1 MKTVTNVINSIT
13 LAVALSTIT
22 LVTKVQADSSFS
34 VNSTYVDTHD
44 NNGTHYEESRSL
56 SSTEDT
62 HDDLTLSAL
71 HETQSTV
78 DVSNNAVSEDT
89 HTNEEKKTSD
99 DTHANSAHAN
109 SESSAIY
116 PKKISQVPYSAL
128 GVLPTSAHAN
138 SESSAI
144 YPKKISQVPYSAL
157 GVLPTSEADEQFS
170 YGDDPLQTIYTW
182 HGRSST
188 NEMYADKAL
197 IFIHGG
203 CWLNAYGYEHAKGM
217 YHALAELGMGVYVT
231 EYRRV
236 GDEGGGWP
244 GSLDDV
250 TQAISTALKRIENE
264 GRYTNIY
271 IAGHSAG
278 GHLALLAAQRLSS
291 SSLSLSRANIKR
303 IIGLAAITDIQSYA
317 MGHNSCQS
325 ATAKFMNGTPEDVP
339 TAYQR
344 ATPRPTHGSLPIT
357 LLQGDADS
365 IVPARHAVLSG
376 TNPKIIKNGGHFDWL
391 HPESTSFDAL
401 LEVISEHDE

>member
-1 MKTVTNVINSIT
+1 MTNVINSIT
-13 LAVALSTIT
+13 LAVALSTLT
-22 LVTKVQADSSFS
+22 LVAKVQADSSFS
-34 VNSTYVDTHD
+34 VNSTYADTHD

-56 SSTEDT
+56 SSNEDT

-109 SESSAIY
+109 SESSA
-116 PKKISQVPYSAL
+116 
-128 GVLPTSAHAN
+128 N
-138 SESSAI
+138 

-170 YGDDPLQTIYTW
+170 YGDDLLQTIYTW

-291 SSLSLSRANIKR
+291 SSLNLSRANIKR

-376 TNPKIIKNGGHFDWL
+376 TNQKIIKNGGHFDWL

>member
-1 MKTVTNVINSIT
+1 MKTVTYVINSIT
-13 LAVALSTIT
+13 LAVALSTLT
-22 LVTKVQADSSFS
+22 LVAKVQAGSSFS
-34 VNSTYVDTHD
+34 VNSTYADTHD

-56 SSTEDT
+56 SSNEDT

-71 HETQSTV
+71 HEIQSTV
-78 DVSNNAVSEDT
+78 DGSDDAVSEDT

-99 DTHANSAHAN
+99 NTHAN
-109 SESSAIY
+109 
-116 PKKISQVPYSAL
+116 
-128 GVLPTSAHAN
+128 SAHAN

-170 YGDDPLQTIYTW
+170 YGDDLLQTIYTW

-376 TNPKIIKNGGHFDWL
+376 TNQKIIKNGGHFDWL

>member
-1 MKTVTNVINSIT
+1 MKTVTYVINSIT
-13 LAVALSTIT
+13 LAVALSTLT
-22 LVTKVQADSSFS
+22 LVAKVQADSSFS
-34 VNSTYVDTHD
+34 VNSTYADTHG

-56 SSTEDT
+56 SSNEDT

-71 HETQSTV
+71 HEIQSTV
-78 DVSNNAVSEDT
+78 DGSDDAVSEDT

-99 DTHANSAHAN
+99 NTHAN
-109 SESSAIY
+109 
-116 PKKISQVPYSAL
+116 
-128 GVLPTSAHAN
+128 SAHAN

-291 SSLSLSRANIKR
+291 SSLNLSRANIKR

-376 TNPKIIKNGGHFDWL
+376 TNQKIIKNGGHFDWL

>member
-13 LAVALSTIT
+13 LAVALSTLT
-22 LVTKVQADSSFS
+22 LVAKVQADSSFS
-34 VNSTYVDTHD
+34 VNSTYADTHD
-44 NNGTHYEESRSL
+44 NNGTHYDESRSL
-56 SSTEDT
+56 SSNEDT

-78 DVSNNAVSEDT
+78 DGSDDAVSEDT

-116 PKKISQVPYSAL
+116 PKKISQL
-128 GVLPTSAHAN
+128 
-138 SESSAI
+138 
-144 YPKKISQVPYSAL
+144 PYSAL

-188 NEMYADKAL
+188 NEKYADKAL

-291 SSLSLSRANIKR
+291 SSLNLSRANIKR

-376 TNPKIIKNGGHFDWL
+376 TNQKIIKNGGHFDWL

>member
-13 LAVALSTIT
+13 LAVALSTLT
-22 LVTKVQADSSFS
+22 LVAKVQADSSFS
-34 VNSTYVDTHD
+34 VNSTYADTHD
-44 NNGTHYEESRSL
+44 NNGTHYDESRSL
-56 SSTEDT
+56 SSNEDT

-78 DVSNNAVSEDT
+78 DGSDDAVSEDT

-99 DTHANSAHAN
+99 DTHAN
-109 SESSAIY
+109 
-116 PKKISQVPYSAL
+116 
-128 GVLPTSAHAN
+128 SAHAN

-188 NEMYADKAL
+188 NEKYADKAL

-376 TNPKIIKNGGHFDWL
+376 TNQKIIKNGGHFDWL

>member
-1 MKTVTNVINSIT
+1 MKTVTYVINSIT
-13 LAVALSTIT
+13 LAVALSTLT
-22 LVTKVQADSSFS
+22 LVAKVQADSSFS
-34 VNSTYVDTHD
+34 VNSTYADTHD

-56 SSTEDT
+56 SSNEDT

-71 HETQSTV
+71 HEIQSTV
-78 DVSNNAVSEDT
+78 DGSDDAVSEDT

-99 DTHANSAHAN
+99 NTHAN
-109 SESSAIY
+109 
-116 PKKISQVPYSAL
+116 
-128 GVLPTSAHAN
+128 SAHAN

-170 YGDDPLQTIYTW
+170 YGDDLLQTIYTW

-291 SSLSLSRANIKR
+291 SSLNLSRANIKR

-376 TNPKIIKNGGHFDWL
+376 TNQKIIKNGGHFDWL

>member
-1 MKTVTNVINSIT
+1 
-13 LAVALSTIT
+13 
-22 LVTKVQADSSFS
+22 
-34 VNSTYVDTHD
+34 
-44 NNGTHYEESRSL
+44 
-56 SSTEDT
+56 
-62 HDDLTLSAL
+62 
-71 HETQSTV
+71 
-78 DVSNNAVSEDT
+78 
-89 HTNEEKKTSD
+89 
-99 DTHANSAHAN
+99 
-109 SESSAIY
+109 
-116 PKKISQVPYSAL
+116 
-128 GVLPTSAHAN
+128 
-138 SESSAI
+138 
-144 YPKKISQVPYSAL
+144 VPYSAL

-182 HGRSST
+182 HGRLSA
-188 NEMYADKAL
+188 NAMYADKAL

-217 YHALAELGMGVYVT
+217 YHALAELGVGVYVT

-236 GDEGGGWP
+236 GDEDGGWP

-291 SSLSLSRANIKR
+291 SSLNLSRANIKR

-325 ATAKFMNGTPEDVP
+325 ATAKFMNGMPEDVP

-376 TNPKIIKNGGHFDWL
+376 TNQKIIKNGGHFDWL

>member
-13 LAVALSTIT
+13 LAVALSTLT
-22 LVTKVQADSSFS
+22 LVAKVQADSSFS
-34 VNSTYVDTHD
+34 VNSTYADTHG

-56 SSTEDT
+56 SSNEDT

-78 DVSNNAVSEDT
+78 DGSNDAVSEDT

-109 SESSAIY
+109 SESSA
-116 PKKISQVPYSAL
+116 
-128 GVLPTSAHAN
+128 N
-138 SESSAI
+138 

-188 NEMYADKAL
+188 NEMYSDKAL

-291 SSLSLSRANIKR
+291 SSLNLSRANIKR

-376 TNPKIIKNGGHFDWL
+376 TNQKIIKNGGHFDWL

>member
-1 MKTVTNVINSIT
+1 MKNTVHIT
-13 LAVALSTIT
+13 TFTRALFIALISLQQLAVAQSATFKSGIEPQFNYKDT
-22 LVTKVQADSSFS
+22 QDIAASNKDIHRINTASKDTHVKSDARPPQSAPEIKQPA
-34 VNSTYVDTHD
+34 NSDVKRDDVKNDTHAKTSEIYKDTHD
-44 NNGTHYEESRSL
+44 KPNE
-56 SSTEDT
+56 
-62 HDDLTLSAL
+62 LSA
-71 HETQSTV
+71 S
-78 DVSNNAVSEDT
+78 S
-89 HTNEEKKTSD
+89 KTL
-99 DTHANSAHAN
+99 T
-109 SESSAIY
+109 
-116 PKKISQVPYSAL
+116 QVPYA
-128 GVLPTSAHAN
+128 
-138 SESSAI
+138 
-144 YPKKISQVPYSAL
+144 AL

-170 YGDDPLQTIYTW
+170 YGDDLLQTIYTW

-203 CWLNAYGYEHAKGM
+203 CWLSAYGYEHAKGM

-291 SSLSLSRANIKR
+291 SSLNLSRADIKR

-376 TNPKIIKNGGHFDWL
+376 TNQKITKNGGHFDWL

>member
-1 MKTVTNVINSIT
+1 MKTVTYVINSIT
-13 LAVALSTIT
+13 LAVALSTLT
-22 LVTKVQADSSFS
+22 FVAKVQADSSFS
-34 VNSTYVDTHD
+34 VNSTYADTHD
-44 NNGTHYEESRSL
+44 NNGTHYDESRSL
-56 SSTEDT
+56 SSNEDT

-78 DVSNNAVSEDT
+78 DGSDDAVSEDT

-99 DTHANSAHAN
+99 DT
-109 SESSAIY
+109 
-116 PKKISQVPYSAL
+116 
-128 GVLPTSAHAN
+128 HAN

-170 YGDDPLQTIYTW
+170 YGDDLLQTIYTW

-188 NEMYADKAL
+188 NEKYADKAL

-291 SSLSLSRANIKR
+291 SSLNLSRANIKR

>member
-1 MKTVTNVINSIT
+1 MKTVTYVINSIT
-13 LAVALSTIT
+13 LAVALSTLT
-22 LVTKVQADSSFS
+22 LVAKVQADSSFS
-34 VNSTYVDTHD
+34 VNSTYADTHD

-56 SSTEDT
+56 SSNEDT

-78 DVSNNAVSEDT
+78 DISDDAVSEDT

-99 DTHANSAHAN
+99 DTHAN
-109 SESSAIY
+109 
-116 PKKISQVPYSAL
+116 
-128 GVLPTSAHAN
+128 SAHAN

-291 SSLSLSRANIKR
+291 SSLNLSRADIKR

-376 TNPKIIKNGGHFDWL
+376 TNQKIIKNGGHFDWL

>member
-34 VNSTYVDTHD
+34 VNSTYADTHD
-44 NNGTHYEESRSL
+44 NNGTHYDESRSL
-56 SSTEDT
+56 SSNEDT

-71 HETQSTV
+71 HEIQSTV
-78 DVSNNAVSEDT
+78 DGSDDAVSEDT

-128 GVLPTSAHAN
+128 GVLPTS
-138 SESSAI
+138 
-144 YPKKISQVPYSAL
+144 
-157 GVLPTSEADEQFS
+157 EADEQFS
-170 YGDDPLQTIYTW
+170 YGDDLLQTIYTW

-291 SSLSLSRANIKR
+291 SSLNLSRANIKR

-376 TNPKIIKNGGHFDWL
+376 TNQKIIKNGGHFDWL

>member
-144 YPKKISQVPYSAL
+144 YPKRISQVPYSAL

-188 NEMYADKAL
+188 NEKYADKAL

>member
-1 MKTVTNVINSIT
+1 MKTVTYVINSIT
-13 LAVALSTIT
+13 LAVALSTLT
-22 LVTKVQADSSFS
+22 LVAKVQADSSFS
-34 VNSTYVDTHD
+34 VNSTYADTHD

-56 SSTEDT
+56 SSNEDS

-78 DVSNNAVSEDT
+78 DGSDDAVSEDT

-99 DTHANSAHAN
+99 NTHAN
-109 SESSAIY
+109 
-116 PKKISQVPYSAL
+116 
-128 GVLPTSAHAN
+128 SAHAN

-188 NEMYADKAL
+188 NEKYADKAL

-291 SSLSLSRANIKR
+291 SSLNLSRANIKR

-344 ATPRPTHGSLPIT
+344 ATPSPTHGSLPIT

-376 TNPKIIKNGGHFDWL
+376 TNQKIIKNGGHFDWL

>member
-13 LAVALSTIT
+13 LAVALSTLT
-22 LVTKVQADSSFS
+22 LVAKVQADSSFS
-34 VNSTYVDTHD
+34 VNSTYADTHD

-56 SSTEDT
+56 SSNEDT

-128 GVLPTSAHAN
+128 GVLPTS
-138 SESSAI
+138 
-144 YPKKISQVPYSAL
+144 
-157 GVLPTSEADEQFS
+157 EADEQFS
-170 YGDDPLQTIYTW
+170 YGDDLLQTIYTW

-291 SSLSLSRANIKR
+291 SSLNLSRANIKR

-376 TNPKIIKNGGHFDWL
+376 TNQKITKNGGHFDWL

>member
-13 LAVALSTIT
+13 LAVALSTLT
-22 LVTKVQADSSFS
+22 LVAKVQADSSFS
-34 VNSTYVDTHD
+34 VNSTHVDTHD

-56 SSTEDT
+56 SSNEDT

-99 DTHANSAHAN
+99 DTHAN
-109 SESSAIY
+109 
-116 PKKISQVPYSAL
+116 
-128 GVLPTSAHAN
+128 SAHAN

-291 SSLSLSRANIKR
+291 SSLNLSRANIKR

>member
-1 MKTVTNVINSIT
+1 MKTVTYVINSIT
-13 LAVALSTIT
+13 LAVALSTLT
-22 LVTKVQADSSFS
+22 LVAKVQADSSFS
-34 VNSTYVDTHD
+34 VNSTYADTHG

-56 SSTEDT
+56 SSNEDT

-71 HETQSTV
+71 HEIQSTV
-78 DVSNNAVSEDT
+78 DGSDDAVSEDT

-99 DTHANSAHAN
+99 NTHAN
-109 SESSAIY
+109 
-116 PKKISQVPYSAL
+116 
-128 GVLPTSAHAN
+128 SAHAN

-188 NEMYADKAL
+188 NGMYADKAL

-236 GDEGGGWP
+236 GDKGGGWP

-291 SSLSLSRANIKR
+291 SSLNLSRANIKR

-376 TNPKIIKNGGHFDWL
+376 TNQKIIKNGGHFDWL

>member
-116 PKKISQVPYSAL
+116 P
-128 GVLPTSAHAN
+128 T
-138 SESSAI
+138 
-144 YPKKISQVPYSAL
+144 KISQVPYSAL

>member
-1 MKTVTNVINSIT
+1 MKTVTYVINSIT
-13 LAVALSTIT
+13 LAVALSTLT
-22 LVTKVQADSSFS
+22 FVAKVQADSSFS
-34 VNSTYVDTHD
+34 VNSTYADTHD

-56 SSTEDT
+56 SSNEDT

-78 DVSNNAVSEDT
+78 DGSDDAVSEDT

-99 DTHANSAHAN
+99 DTHAN
-109 SESSAIY
+109 
-116 PKKISQVPYSAL
+116 
-128 GVLPTSAHAN
+128 SAHAN

-291 SSLSLSRANIKR
+291 SSLNLSRANIKR

-376 TNPKIIKNGGHFDWL
+376 TNQKIIKNGGHFDWL

>member
-13 LAVALSTIT
+13 LAVALSTLT
-22 LVTKVQADSSFS
+22 LVAKVQADSSFS
-34 VNSTYVDTHD
+34 VNSTYADTHD
-44 NNGTHYEESRSL
+44 NNGTHYDESRSL
-56 SSTEDT
+56 SSNEDT

-78 DVSNNAVSEDT
+78 DGSDDAVSEDT

-99 DTHANSAHAN
+99 DT
-109 SESSAIY
+109 
-116 PKKISQVPYSAL
+116 
-128 GVLPTSAHAN
+128 HAN

-170 YGDDPLQTIYTW
+170 YGDDLLQTIYTW

-291 SSLSLSRANIKR
+291 SSLNLSRANIKR

-376 TNPKIIKNGGHFDWL
+376 TNQKIIKNGGHFDWL

>member
-1 MKTVTNVINSIT
+1 MKTVTYVINSIT
-13 LAVALSTIT
+13 LAVALSTLT
-22 LVTKVQADSSFS
+22 FVAKVQADSSFS
-34 VNSTYVDTHD
+34 VNSTYADTHD
-44 NNGTHYEESRSL
+44 NNGTHYDESRSL
-56 SSTEDT
+56 SSNEDT

-78 DVSNNAVSEDT
+78 DGSDDAVSEDT

-99 DTHANSAHAN
+99 NTHAN
-109 SESSAIY
+109 
-116 PKKISQVPYSAL
+116 
-128 GVLPTSAHAN
+128 SAHAN

-182 HGRSST
+182 HGRLSA
-188 NEMYADKAL
+188 NAMYADKAL

-291 SSLSLSRANIKR
+291 SSLNLSRANIKR

-376 TNPKIIKNGGHFDWL
+376 TNQKIIKNGGHFDWL

>member
-1 MKTVTNVINSIT
+1 MKTVTYVINSIT
-13 LAVALSTIT
+13 LAVALSTLT
-22 LVTKVQADSSFS
+22 LVAKVQADSSFS
-34 VNSTYVDTHD
+34 VNSTYADTHG

-56 SSTEDT
+56 SSNEDT

-78 DVSNNAVSEDT
+78 DISDDAVSEDT

-128 GVLPTSAHAN
+128 GVL
-138 SESSAI
+138 
-144 YPKKISQVPYSAL
+144 L
-157 GVLPTSEADEQFS
+157 TSEADEQFS
-170 YGDDPLQTIYTW
+170 YGNDALQTVYTW
-182 HGRSST
+182 HGRSSD
-188 NEMYADKAL
+188 NEMYADKAI

-217 YHALAELGMGVYVT
+217 YKALAELGMGVYVP

-250 TQAISTALKRIENE
+250 SQAINTALKRIERE
-264 GRYTNIY
+264 GRYTSIF
-271 IAGHSAG
+271 IVGHSAG

-291 SSLSLSRANIKR
+291 SSLNLTRTNLKR
-303 IIGLAAITDIQSYA
+303 VIGIGAITDIQTYA
-317 MGHNSCQS
+317 RGHNSCQS
-325 ATAKFMNGTPEDVP
+325 ATERFMNGTPEELP
-339 TAYQR
+339 AKYQS
-344 ATPRPTHGSLPIT
+344 ATPNPELSTMPIT
-357 LLQGDADS
+357 LLQGDADN
-365 IVPARHAVLSG
+365 IVPARHAELIGASK
-376 TNPKIIKNGGHFDWL
+376 KII
-391 HPESTSFDAL
+391 
-401 LEVISEHDE
+401 I

>member
-13 LAVALSTIT
+13 LAVALSTLT
-22 LVTKVQADSSFS
+22 LVAKVQADSSFS
-34 VNSTYVDTHD
+34 VNSTYADTHG

-56 SSTEDT
+56 SSNEDT

-109 SESSAIY
+109 SESSAID
-116 PKKISQVPYSAL
+116 PKKISQL
-128 GVLPTSAHAN
+128 
-138 SESSAI
+138 
-144 YPKKISQVPYSAL
+144 PYSAL
-157 GVLPTSEADEQFS
+157 GVLPTSEADEQLS

-291 SSLSLSRANIKR
+291 SSLNLSRANIKR

-376 TNPKIIKNGGHFDWL
+376 TNQKIIKNGGHFDWL

>member
-13 LAVALSTIT
+13 LAVALSTLT
-22 LVTKVQADSSFS
+22 LVAKVQADSSFS
-34 VNSTYVDTHD
+34 VNSTYADTHD

-56 SSTEDT
+56 SSNEDT

-78 DVSNNAVSEDT
+78 DGSDDAVSEDT

-128 GVLPTSAHAN
+128 GVLPTS
-138 SESSAI
+138 
-144 YPKKISQVPYSAL
+144 
-157 GVLPTSEADEQFS
+157 EADEQFS
-170 YGDDPLQTIYTW
+170 YGDDLLQTIYSW

-291 SSLSLSRANIKR
+291 SSLNLSRANIKR

-376 TNPKIIKNGGHFDWL
+376 TNQKIIKNGGHFDWL

>member
-1 MKTVTNVINSIT
+1 MKTVTYVINSIT
-13 LAVALSTIT
+13 LAVALSTLT
-22 LVTKVQADSSFS
+22 FVAKVQADSSFS
-34 VNSTYVDTHD
+34 VNSTYADTHD
-44 NNGTHYEESRSL
+44 NNGTHYDESRSL
-56 SSTEDT
+56 SSNEDT

-71 HETQSTV
+71 HEIQSTV
-78 DVSNNAVSEDT
+78 DGSDDAVSEDT

-99 DTHANSAHAN
+99 NTHAN
-109 SESSAIY
+109 
-116 PKKISQVPYSAL
+116 
-128 GVLPTSAHAN
+128 SAHAN

-170 YGDDPLQTIYTW
+170 YGDDLLQTIYTW

-291 SSLSLSRANIKR
+291 SSLNLSRANIKR

-376 TNPKIIKNGGHFDWL
+376 TNQKIIKNGGHFDWL

>member
-13 LAVALSTIT
+13 LAVALSTLT
-22 LVTKVQADSSFS
+22 LVAKVQADSSFS
-34 VNSTYVDTHD
+34 VNSTYADTHD

-56 SSTEDT
+56 SSNEDT
-62 HDDLTLSAL
+62 HDDLTLSPL
-71 HETQSTV
+71 HETQSIV
-78 DVSNNAVSEDT
+78 DVSNDAVSEDT

-128 GVLPTSAHAN
+128 GVLPTS
-138 SESSAI
+138 
-144 YPKKISQVPYSAL
+144 
-157 GVLPTSEADEQFS
+157 EADEQFS
-170 YGDDPLQTIYTW
+170 YGDDLLQTIYTW

-376 TNPKIIKNGGHFDWL
+376 TNQKIIKNGGHFDWL

>member
-1 MKTVTNVINSIT
+1 MKTVTYVINSIT
-13 LAVALSTIT
+13 LAVVLSTLT
-22 LVTKVQADSSFS
+22 FVAKVQADSSFS
-34 VNSTYVDTHD
+34 VNSTYADTHG

-56 SSTEDT
+56 SSNEDT

-78 DVSNNAVSEDT
+78 DISDDAVSEDI
-89 HTNEEKKTSD
+89 HTNEVKKTLD
-99 DTHANSAHAN
+99 DTHAN
-109 SESSAIY
+109 
-116 PKKISQVPYSAL
+116 
-128 GVLPTSAHAN
+128 SAHAN

-170 YGDDPLQTIYTW
+170 YGDDPIQTIYTW

-188 NEMYADKAL
+188 NEKYADKAL

-250 TQAISTALKRIENE
+250 TQAIRTALKRIENE

-271 IAGHSAG
+271 IAGHSA
-278 GHLALLAAQRLSS
+278 
-291 SSLSLSRANIKR
+291 
-303 IIGLAAITDIQSYA
+303 
-317 MGHNSCQS
+317 
-325 ATAKFMNGTPEDVP
+325 
-339 TAYQR
+339 
-344 ATPRPTHGSLPIT
+344 
-357 LLQGDADS
+357 
-365 IVPARHAVLSG
+365 
-376 TNPKIIKNGGHFDWL
+376 GGHFDWL

>member
-13 LAVALSTIT
+13 LAVALSTLT
-22 LVTKVQADSSFS
+22 LVAKVQADSTFS
-34 VNSTYVDTHD
+34 VNSTYADTHG

-56 SSTEDT
+56 SSNEDT
-62 HDDLTLSAL
+62 NDDLTLSAL
-71 HETQSTV
+71 HETQSIV
-78 DVSNNAVSEDT
+78 DVSDGAVSEDT

-109 SESSAIY
+109 SESSA
-116 PKKISQVPYSAL
+116 
-128 GVLPTSAHAN
+128 N
-138 SESSAI
+138 

-170 YGDDPLQTIYTW
+170 YGDDLLQTIYTW

-291 SSLSLSRANIKR
+291 SSLNLSRANIKR

-376 TNPKIIKNGGHFDWL
+376 TNQKIIKNGGHFDWL

>member
-1 MKTVTNVINSIT
+1 MKTVTYVINSIT
-13 LAVALSTIT
+13 LAVALSTLT
-22 LVTKVQADSSFS
+22 LVAKVQADSSFS
-34 VNSTYVDTHD
+34 VNSTYADTHG

-56 SSTEDT
+56 SSNEDN

-71 HETQSTV
+71 HEIQSTV
-78 DVSNNAVSEDT
+78 DGSDDAVSEDT

-99 DTHANSAHAN
+99 NT
-109 SESSAIY
+109 
-116 PKKISQVPYSAL
+116 
-128 GVLPTSAHAN
+128 HAN

-170 YGDDPLQTIYTW
+170 YGDDLLQTIYTW

-291 SSLSLSRANIKR
+291 SSLNLSRADIKR

-317 MGHNSCQS
+317 KGHNSCQS

-376 TNPKIIKNGGHFDWL
+376 TNQKNN
-391 HPESTSFDAL
+391 
-401 LEVISEHDE
+401 

>member
-1 MKTVTNVINSIT
+1 M
-13 LAVALSTIT
+13 
-22 LVTKVQADSSFS
+22 
-34 VNSTYVDTHD
+34 
-44 NNGTHYEESRSL
+44 
-56 SSTEDT
+56 
-62 HDDLTLSAL
+62 
-71 HETQSTV
+71 
-78 DVSNNAVSEDT
+78 
-89 HTNEEKKTSD
+89 
-99 DTHANSAHAN
+99 
-109 SESSAIY
+109 
-116 PKKISQVPYSAL
+116 
-128 GVLPTSAHAN
+128 
-138 SESSAI
+138 
-144 YPKKISQVPYSAL
+144 PYSAL

-278 GHLALLAAQRLSS
+278 GH
-291 SSLSLSRANIKR
+291 
-303 IIGLAAITDIQSYA
+303 
-317 MGHNSCQS
+317 
-325 ATAKFMNGTPEDVP
+325 
-339 TAYQR
+339 
-344 ATPRPTHGSLPIT
+344 
-357 LLQGDADS
+357 
-365 IVPARHAVLSG
+365 
-376 TNPKIIKNGGHFDWL
+376 FDWL

>member
-13 LAVALSTIT
+13 LAVALSTLT
-22 LVTKVQADSSFS
+22 LVAKVQADSSFS
-34 VNSTYVDTHD
+34 VNSTYADTHD

-56 SSTEDT
+56 SSNEDT

-78 DVSNNAVSEDT
+78 DVSNDAVSEDT

-128 GVLPTSAHAN
+128 GVLPTS
-138 SESSAI
+138 
-144 YPKKISQVPYSAL
+144 
-157 GVLPTSEADEQFS
+157 EADEQFS
-170 YGDDPLQTIYTW
+170 YGDDLLQTIYTW

-291 SSLSLSRANIKR
+291 SSLNLSRANIKR

-376 TNPKIIKNGGHFDWL
+376 TNQKITKNGGHFDWL

>member
-1 MKTVTNVINSIT
+1 MKTVTYVINSIT
-13 LAVALSTIT
+13 LAVVLSTLT
-22 LVTKVQADSSFS
+22 FVAKVQADSSFS
-34 VNSTYVDTHD
+34 VNSTYADTHG
-44 NNGTHYEESRSL
+44 NNGTHYDESRSL
-56 SSTEDT
+56 SSNEDT

-78 DVSNNAVSEDT
+78 DISDDAVSEDI
-89 HTNEEKKTSD
+89 HTNEVKKTLD
-99 DTHANSAHAN
+99 DTHAN
-109 SESSAIY
+109 
-116 PKKISQVPYSAL
+116 
-128 GVLPTSAHAN
+128 SAHAN

>member
-13 LAVALSTIT
+13 LAVALSTLT
-22 LVTKVQADSSFS
+22 LVAKVQADSSFS
-34 VNSTYVDTHD
+34 VNSTYADTHG

-56 SSTEDT
+56 SSNEDT

-78 DVSNNAVSEDT
+78 DGSDDAVSEDT

-99 DTHANSAHAN
+99 NTHAN
-109 SESSAIY
+109 
-116 PKKISQVPYSAL
+116 
-128 GVLPTSAHAN
+128 SAHAN

-170 YGDDPLQTIYTW
+170 YGDDLLQTIYTW

-291 SSLSLSRANIKR
+291 SSLNLSRANIKR

-376 TNPKIIKNGGHFDWL
+376 TNQKIIKNGGHFDWL

>member
-13 LAVALSTIT
+13 LAVALSTLT
-22 LVTKVQADSSFS
+22 LVAKVQADSSFS
-34 VNSTYVDTHD
+34 VNSTYADTHD

-56 SSTEDT
+56 SSNEDT
-62 HDDLTLSAL
+62 HDDLTLSPL
-71 HETQSTV
+71 HETQSIV
-78 DVSNNAVSEDT
+78 DVSNDAVSEDT

-99 DTHANSAHAN
+99 DTHAN
-109 SESSAIY
+109 
-116 PKKISQVPYSAL
+116 
-128 GVLPTSAHAN
+128 SAHAN

-291 SSLSLSRANIKR
+291 SSLNLSRANIKR

-365 IVPARHAVLSG
+365 IVPARYAVLSG
-376 TNPKIIKNGGHFDWL
+376 TNQKIIKNGGHFDWL

>member
-1 MKTVTNVINSIT
+1 MKTVTYVINSIT
-13 LAVALSTIT
+13 LAVALSTLT
-22 LVTKVQADSSFS
+22 LVAKVQADSSFS
-34 VNSTYVDTHD
+34 VNSTYADTHD

-56 SSTEDT
+56 SSNEDT

-128 GVLPTSAHAN
+128 GVLPTS
-138 SESSAI
+138 
-144 YPKKISQVPYSAL
+144 
-157 GVLPTSEADEQFS
+157 EADEQFS
-170 YGDDPLQTIYTW
+170 YGDDLLQTIYTW

-291 SSLSLSRANIKR
+291 SSLNLSRADIKR

-317 MGHNSCQS
+317 KGHNSCQS

-376 TNPKIIKNGGHFDWL
+376 TNQKIIKNGGHFDWL

>member
-1 MKTVTNVINSIT
+1 MKTVTYVINSIT
-13 LAVALSTIT
+13 LAVALSTLT
-22 LVTKVQADSSFS
+22 LVAKVQADSSFS
-34 VNSTYVDTHD
+34 VNSTYADTHD
-44 NNGTHYEESRSL
+44 NNGTHYEESRPL
-56 SSTEDT
+56 SNNEDT
-62 HDDLTLSAL
+62 HDDLTPSAL

-78 DVSNNAVSEDT
+78 DGSDVAVSEDT
-89 HTNEEKKTSD
+89 HTNEVKKTSD

-109 SESSAIY
+109 GESSA
-116 PKKISQVPYSAL
+116 L
-128 GVLPTSAHAN
+128 
-138 SESSAI
+138 

-250 TQAISTALKRIENE
+250 TQAISMALKRIENE

-278 GHLALLAAQRLSS
+278 GHLALLAAQSLSS
-291 SSLSLSRANIKR
+291 SSLNLSRANIKR

-325 ATAKFMNGTPEDVP
+325 ATAKFMNGTPGDVP

-376 TNPKIIKNGGHFDWL
+376 TNQKIIKNGGHFDWL

>member
-1 MKTVTNVINSIT
+1 VVQYKEKYKSMKTVTYVINSIT
-13 LAVALSTIT
+13 LAVALSTLT
-22 LVTKVQADSSFS
+22 LVAKVQADSSFS
-34 VNSTYVDTHD
+34 VNSTYADTHG

-56 SSTEDT
+56 SSNEDT

-71 HETQSTV
+71 HEIQSTV
-78 DVSNNAVSEDT
+78 DGSDDAVSEDT

-99 DTHANSAHAN
+99 NTHAN
-109 SESSAIY
+109 
-116 PKKISQVPYSAL
+116 
-128 GVLPTSAHAN
+128 SAHAN

-170 YGDDPLQTIYTW
+170 YGDDLLQTIYTW

-291 SSLSLSRANIKR
+291 SSLNLSRANIKR

-376 TNPKIIKNGGHFDWL
+376 TNQKIIKNGGHFDWL